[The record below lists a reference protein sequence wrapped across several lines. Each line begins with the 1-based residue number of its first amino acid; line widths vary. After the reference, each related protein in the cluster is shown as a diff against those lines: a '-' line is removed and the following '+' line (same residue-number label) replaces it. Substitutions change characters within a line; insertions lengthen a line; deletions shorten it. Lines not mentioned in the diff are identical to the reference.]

1 MWDIE
6 VSKRLEPGQPDV
18 REVASELGQVI
29 FLRYYRYLNERGLVF
44 NIRIFA
50 QYFYLAR
57 YMHI

>member
-50 QYFYLAR
+50 QYFSLAR